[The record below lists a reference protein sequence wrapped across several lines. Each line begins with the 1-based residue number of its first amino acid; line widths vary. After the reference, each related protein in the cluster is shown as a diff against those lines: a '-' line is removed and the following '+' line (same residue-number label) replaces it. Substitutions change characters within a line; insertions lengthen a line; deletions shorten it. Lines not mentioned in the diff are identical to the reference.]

1 MDWGCSGRTIHP
13 LQKSVKA
20 LASSRRAPRSSL
32 LAPNGGGVCPGC
44 PGIFCGPVGQLD
56 QSPSLSTAPPPR
68 PPTAPPDGW
77 NSPLLSPPAAAASR
91 ASRAPSPRVGRRA
104 RRVDGQDWCCCA
116 PSARHTRW
124 RWPCPPWPRA
134 SCTPP
139 PSSSAHHP
147 PPPHPTPQSQG
158 ADGRHQAQADPAH
171 GGGSVPG
178 DPGATSVAL
187 VVWLNRRPSCFAT
200 FCTPIY
206 RLLQWMNTPLV
217 VARHRWTDLR

>member
-1 MDWGCSGRTIHP
+1 MLIHP
-13 LQKSVKA
+13 LQKFVKA
-20 LASSRRAPRSSL
+20 LASSRRAPRSSV

-44 PGIFCGPVGQLD
+44 PGMFCGPVGQLD

-91 ASRAPSPRVGRRA
+91 ASRAPAPRVGRRA

-139 PSSSAHHP
+139 PSSSAP
-147 PPPHPTPQSQG
+147 PLPTSPPHPPKPRGGRPSSG
-158 ADGRHQAQADPAH
+158 ASR
-171 GGGSVPG
+171 
-178 DPGATSVAL
+178 PGAWRGIGAGGPRGNVRGAGCVAESQTQL
-187 VVWLNRRPSCFAT
+187 FCDILYPNLQT
-200 FCTPIY
+200 FGP
-206 RLLQWMNTPLV
+206 
-217 VARHRWTDLR
+217 DE